1 MGSQPERAGEG
12 APCLSLS
19 PRNNFSPPLWQNTK
33 SLSSLAFCSCH
44 LSTPGFEELA
54 FPLHSLYPVY
64 PLLPPPYLFIRGAP
78 PSIQCSPVFMLP
90 QDTSYPTRAVPSMLM
105 SVNEPGHHSAWGE
118 ILRPYPGATQA
129 SGQTQPSQAWN
140 PGSGAAKTY
149 SIGPE
154 HASRAAPEKR
164 VSLGSRVGTAALP
177 YPLKKENGR
186 ILYECKVCSKR
197 FGQLSNLKVS
207 ASRAP
212 LFPQHPLMTPLPILL
227 LESKTLKPEGT
238 AGQCLGYELR
248 WFIWPLS
255 FTSVRE
261 DIR

>member
-19 PRNNFSPPLWQNTK
+19 PRNNFSPPLWQNIK

-44 LSTPGFEELA
+44 LSTPGFEELP

-118 ILRPYPGATQA
+118 ILRPYPGAPQA

-140 PGSGAAKTY
+140 PGSGAARTY

-212 LFPQHPLMTPLPILL
+212 LFPQHPLMDSSSYPASRI
-227 LESKTLKPEGT
+227 KDLK
-238 AGQCLGYELR
+238 ARRNSWAVSWL
-248 WFIWPLS
+248 
-255 FTSVRE
+255 
-261 DIR
+261 